1 MKNLPD
7 DWYESTMRPIREAA
21 KTWPDWMRKG
31 VDEAREHS
39 QRRIAEYHEEERPK
53 RPEDP
58 RS

>member
-7 DWYESTMRPIREAA
+7 DWYERSMRPIREAA

-39 QRRIAEYHEEERPK
+39 QRRIAEYHEEERP
-53 RPEDP
+53 
-58 RS
+58 